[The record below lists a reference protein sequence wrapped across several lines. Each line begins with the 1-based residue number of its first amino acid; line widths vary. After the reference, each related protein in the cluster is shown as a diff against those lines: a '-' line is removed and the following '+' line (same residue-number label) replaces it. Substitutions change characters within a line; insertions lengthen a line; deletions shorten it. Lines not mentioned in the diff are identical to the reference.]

1 MLGVW
6 FTTLVKYSSHAW
18 SLVYYLS
25 EVFKPW
31 SLVYYLSEVFKPCL
45 ESGLLPSHARSLST
59 LVKYSSQVKYSS
71 HAWSLVYYLSE
82 VFKPC
87 LESGLLP

>member
-6 FTTLVKYSSHAW
+6 FTTLVKDSRHAW

-25 EVFKPW
+25 EEFK
-31 SLVYYLSEVFKPCL
+31 
-45 ESGLLPSHARSLST
+45 
-59 LVKYSSQVKYSS
+59 Q
-71 HAWSLVYYLSE
+71 AWSLVYYLSE
-82 VFKPC
+82 GFKAC